1 MKPDKNTNDL
11 TARFSIPGTP
21 IGKAR
26 PRVITSDT
34 GSRAFT
40 PQKTKDYEEFV
51 RWCFLSQCKGAFFGT
66 SKNVGTSRKHVL
78 GGQSPNAMTK
88 LPLSMEIHAF
98 FPIPKNTSKKN
109 KQLMLQGKIFP
120 TKKPDLD
127 NIAKAIADALN
138 GVAYLDDSQIVSL
151 NVSKVYAEN
160 PRVEVSIFPI

>member
-1 MKPDKNTNDL
+1 MKPDKKTNDL
-11 TARFSIPGTP
+11 TAHFSIPGTP

-51 RWCFLSQCKGAFFGT
+51 RWCFLSQCKGTFFGT
-66 SKNVGTSRKHVL
+66 SRSIHA
-78 GGQSPNAMTK
+78 GGEFHDGVAK
-88 LPLSMEIHAF
+88 LPLSMEIQAF

-109 KQLMLQGKIFP
+109 KELMLTGQIFP

-138 GVAYLDDSQIVSL
+138 GVAYPDDSQIISL
-151 NVSKVYAEN
+151 SISKFYSDN
-160 PRVEVSIFPI
+160 PRVDVLISTL